1 MLEKSI
7 YSKKNLNRKKLSK
20 NINLTKDPIWDLLRK
35 VTIPASVGS
44 LFQTFYN
51 LVDTWFAGK
60 ISAEAIAAIAKS
72 FPIFFVII
80 AVGVGI
86 GAATNASIG
95 NLIGE
100 KKINKAS
107 LLVAQSVVF
116 AILISIIVTLFG
128 LNASNFLLTVMG
140 SDIASIALT
149 REYLDIIFYGT
160 FIVMIQISLNGT
172 LNAQGDTKSYRNALI
187 FSFFLNILL
196 NPLFIFGSTN
206 SFIWISNFIP
216 VLINFNFP
224 GIIPEFG
231 ISGLA
236 IATVISQL
244 IGTIYLAYK
253 VNLCG
258 LRKYLNIKCFIPK
271 LDLLQDL
278 FSQAVPIMF
287 SMLFIGVG
295 IFNILYF
302 IGQFGELATAGYG
315 AALRVEQVFL
325 LPVIGLNTAVLSI
338 GGQNFGAKEFYRI
351 KELYLKAL
359 LFGCSFMV
367 VAGIIL
373 FFGAEFFVSQ
383 FTNNSEAI
391 YHGAIYLKI
400 AALIGPIYPV
410 FFVTTAVFQALK
422 KPIYSLYLSI
432 LRLTALPFLSLWYV
446 INIRAGN
453 YNDIFYTI
461 MITNWLMGIAVLSF
475 IPFFFRKKLRMSFKK
490 LFVF

>member
-1 MLEKSI
+1 M
-7 YSKKNLNRKKLSK
+7 SKKL
-20 NINLTKDPIWDLLRK
+20 NLTKDPIWYLLRK

-51 LVDTWFAGK
+51 LVDTWFAGR
-60 ISAEAIAAIAKS
+60 ISAEAIGAIAKS
-72 FPIFFVII
+72 FPIYFVII

-95 NLIGE
+95 NLLGA
-100 KKINKAS
+100 KKTNQAS

-116 AILISIIVTLFG
+116 AIIISIIVTLFG
-128 LNASNFLLTVMG
+128 LNASNFLLSVMG
-140 SDIASIALT
+140 SDPQSIILT

-160 FIVMIQISLNGT
+160 FIVMVQISLNGT
-172 LNAQGDTKSYRNALI
+172 LNAQGDTKSYRNVLI
-187 FSFFLNILL
+187 FSFFLNIIL
-196 NPLFIFGSTN
+196 NPI
-206 SFIWISNFIP
+206 FIWGYGFIP
-216 VLINFNFP
+216 A
-224 GIIPEFG
+224 FG
-231 ISGLA
+231 IAGLA

-253 VNLCG
+253 VNSCK
-258 LRKYLNIKCFIPK
+258 LRKYLYIQCFIPK
-271 LDLLQDL
+271 LDLLRDL

-302 IGQFGELATAGYG
+302 IGQFGEMATAGYG

-338 GGQNFGAKEFYRI
+338 GGQNFGAKEYYRI
-351 KELYLKAL
+351 KELYSKAL
-359 LFGCSFMV
+359 LFGSSFMA
-367 VAGIIL
+367 VAGVIL

-383 FTNNSEAI
+383 FTNNAEAI

-400 AALIGPIYPV
+400 AALIGPVYPV
-410 FFVTTAVFQALK
+410 FFITTAVFQALK

-446 INIRAGN
+446 INIRAGD

-461 MITNWLMGIAVLSF
+461 MATNWLMGIAVLSF
-475 IPFFFRKKLRMSFKK
+475 IPFFLRKKLKISFKK

>member
-1 MLEKSI
+1 M
-7 YSKKNLNRKKLSK
+7 SKKL
-20 NINLTKDPIWDLLRK
+20 NLTKDPIWYLLEK

-60 ISAEAIAAIAKS
+60 ISAEAIGAIAKS
-72 FPIFFVII
+72 FPIYFVII

-95 NLIGE
+95 NLLGA
-100 KKINKAS
+100 KKTNQAS
-107 LLVAQSVVF
+107 LLVAQSIVF
-116 AILISIIVTLFG
+116 AIIISIIVTLFG
-128 LNASNFLLTVMG
+128 LNASDFLLTVMG
-140 SDIASIALT
+140 SDLQSIILT

-172 LNAQGDTKSYRNALI
+172 LNAQGDTKSYRNVLI
-187 FSFFLNILL
+187 FSFFLNIIL
-196 NPLFIFGSTN
+196 NPI
-206 SFIWISNFIP
+206 FIWGYGFIP
-216 VLINFNFP
+216 A
-224 GIIPEFG
+224 FG
-231 ISGLA
+231 IGGLA

-244 IGTIYLAYK
+244 IGTVYLAYK
-253 VNLCG
+253 VNSCK
-258 LRKYLNIKCFIPK
+258 LRKYLYIQCFIPK
-271 LDLLQDL
+271 YALMRDLL
-278 FSQAVPIMF
+278 SQAVPIMF

-351 KELYLKAL
+351 KELYYKAL
-359 LFGCSFMV
+359 LFGCSFMAI
-367 VAGIIL
+367 AGIFL
-373 FFGAEFFVSQ
+373 FFGAELFVSQ
-383 FTNNSEAI
+383 FTNNTEAI

-410 FFVTTAVFQALK
+410 FFITTAVFQALK
-422 KPIYSLYLSI
+422 KSIYSLYLSI
-432 LRLTALPFLSLWYV
+432 LRLTAFPFLSLWYV
-446 INIRAGN
+446 INVRGGN

-461 MITNWLMGIAVLSF
+461 MATNWLMGLAVLFF
-475 IPFFFRKKLRMSFKK
+475 IPFFFRKKLKMSFKK

>member
-1 MLEKSI
+1 L
-7 YSKKNLNRKKLSK
+7 SKKL
-20 NINLTKDPIWDLLRK
+20 NLTKDPIWYLLRK

-51 LVDTWFAGK
+51 LVDTWFAGR
-60 ISAEAIAAIAKS
+60 ISAEAIGAIAKS
-72 FPIFFVII
+72 FPIYFVII

-95 NLIGE
+95 NLLGA
-100 KKINKAS
+100 KKTNQAS
-107 LLVAQSVVF
+107 LLVAQSIVF
-116 AILISIIVTLFG
+116 AIIISIIVTLFG
-128 LNASNFLLTVMG
+128 LNASNFLLSVMG
-140 SDIASIALT
+140 SDPQSIILT

-172 LNAQGDTKSYRNALI
+172 LNAQGDTKSYRNVLI
-187 FSFFLNILL
+187 FSFFLNIIL
-196 NPLFIFGSTN
+196 NPI
-206 SFIWISNFIP
+206 FIWGYGFIP
-216 VLINFNFP
+216 A
-224 GIIPEFG
+224 FG
-231 ISGLA
+231 IAGLA

-253 VNLCG
+253 VNSCK
-258 LRKYLNIKCFIPK
+258 LRKYLYIQCFIPK
-271 LDLLQDL
+271 LDLLRDL

-338 GGQNFGAKEFYRI
+338 GGQNFGAKEYYRI
-351 KELYLKAL
+351 KELYSKAL
-359 LFGCSFMV
+359 LFGSSFMA
-367 VAGIIL
+367 VAGVIL

-383 FTNNSEAI
+383 FTNNAEAI

-400 AALIGPIYPV
+400 AALIGPVYPV
-410 FFVTTAVFQALK
+410 FFITTAVFQALK
-422 KPIYSLYLSI
+422 KSIYSLYLSI

-446 INIRAGN
+446 INIRAGD

-461 MITNWLMGIAVLSF
+461 MATNWLMGIAVLSF
-475 IPFFFRKKLRMSFKK
+475 IPFFLRKKLQISFKK

>member
-1 MLEKSI
+1 L
-7 YSKKNLNRKKLSK
+7 SKKLH
-20 NINLTKDPIWDLLRK
+20 LTKDPIWYLLRK

-51 LVDTWFAGK
+51 LVDTWFAGR
-60 ISAEAIAAIAKS
+60 ISAEAIGAIAKS
-72 FPIFFVII
+72 FPIYFVII

-95 NLIGE
+95 NLIGA
-100 KKINKAS
+100 KKDNQAS

-116 AILISIIVTLFG
+116 AIIISIIVTLFG
-128 LNASNFLLTVMG
+128 LNASNFLLSVMG
-140 SDIASIALT
+140 SDLQSIILT

-172 LNAQGDTKSYRNALI
+172 LNAQGDTKSYRNVLI
-187 FSFFLNILL
+187 FSFFLNIIL
-196 NPLFIFGSTN
+196 NPI
-206 SFIWISNFIP
+206 FIWGYGFIP
-216 VLINFNFP
+216 A
-224 GIIPEFG
+224 FG
-231 ISGLA
+231 IGGLA

-253 VNLCG
+253 VNSCK
-258 LRKYLNIKCFIPK
+258 LRKYLYIKCFIPK
-271 LDLLQDL
+271 LDLLRDL

-338 GGQNFGAKEFYRI
+338 GGQNFGAKEYYRI
-351 KELYLKAL
+351 KELYSKAL
-359 LFGCSFMV
+359 LFGSSFMAL
-367 VAGIIL
+367 AGVIL

-383 FTNNSEAI
+383 FTNNAEAI

-410 FFVTTAVFQALK
+410 FFITTAVFQALK

-432 LRLTALPFLSLWYV
+432 LRLTAFPFLSLWYV
-446 INIRAGN
+446 INIRGGN

-461 MITNWLMGIAVLSF
+461 MATNWLIGIVVLSF
-475 IPFFFRKKLRMSFKK
+475 IPFFLRKKLKISFKK